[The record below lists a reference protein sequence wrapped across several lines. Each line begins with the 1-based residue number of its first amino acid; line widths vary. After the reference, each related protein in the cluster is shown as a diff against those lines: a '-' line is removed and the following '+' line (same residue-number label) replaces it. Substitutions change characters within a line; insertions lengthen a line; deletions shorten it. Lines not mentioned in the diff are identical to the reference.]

1 MESEYYNSRL
11 KVLSSERNLVLGL
24 IQENSIEF
32 QVQSV
37 YLIYVRLLVYA
48 TLILAY
54 SKNYAYYMLLIC
66 KITSLF

>member
-11 KVLSSERNLVLGL
+11 KVLSPERNFILGL

-37 YLIYVRLLVYA
+37 YLIYA
-48 TLILAY
+48 
-54 SKNYAYYMLLIC
+54 S
-66 KITSLF
+66 